1 MTHFPDPSPG
11 RDVAAVQ
18 DWETAREAAEQRGEA
33 WVDATGTLRALLH
46 AVTTQ
51 ALHAAVPASWAAQ
64 LVRVLGEVDREHDL
78 RREAFLGWAV
88 QASSVAPTNPLPGE
102 PWAMVSEPDPAPT
115 LPREQPP
122 MGTTDDT
129 TTDRG
134 PREVR
139 VRGALRKQ
147 GYALR
152 KSRLRS
158 RESSEDYGGYMIVD
172 ATRNTI
178 EAGEKFDLS
187 LDEVERWVRDAAG
200 SESAAANRAA
210 PAGA

>member
-1 MTHFPDPSPG
+1 M
-11 RDVAAVQ
+11 
-18 DWETAREAAEQRGEA
+18 
-33 WVDATGTLRALLH
+33 
-46 AVTTQ
+46 
-51 ALHAAVPASWAAQ
+51 
-64 LVRVLGEVDREHDL
+64 RVLGEVDREHDL

-88 QASSVAPTNPLPGE
+88 QAASVTPTNPLPAE
-102 PWAMVSEPDPAPT
+102 PWAVVSEPDLAPT
-115 LPREQPP
+115 LLREQPP
-122 MGTTDDT
+122 TGTTDDT

-139 VRGALRKQ
+139 VREVLRKQ

-152 KSRLRS
+152 KSRLRR

-187 LDEVERWVRDAAG
+187 LDEVERWVREAAG
-200 SESAAANRAA
+200 SAPAAAHREAT
-210 PAGA
+210 PGA

>member
-1 MTHFPDPSPG
+1 MTRSPDSPPG

-18 DWETAREAAEQRGEA
+18 DWETEREAAEQRGEA

-46 AVTTQ
+46 AATTQ

-78 RREAFLGWAV
+78 RREAFLVWAV
-88 QASSVAPTNPLPGE
+88 QVSSVTPTNPLPGE
-102 PWAMVSEPDPAPT
+102 PWATVSEPDPAPT
-115 LPREQPP
+115 HSREHSST
-122 MGTTDDT
+122 GRTDDT

-172 ATRNTI
+172 AARNTI

-187 LDEVERWVRDAAG
+187 LDDVERWVSDLAG
-200 SESAAANRAA
+200 SEPAASHREAT
-210 PAGA
+210 AGA

>member
-1 MTHFPDPSPG
+1 MTRPPDSPPG
-11 RDVAAVQ
+11 RDVADLQ

-46 AVTTQ
+46 AATAQ
-51 ALHAAVPASWAAQ
+51 ALHAAVPAPWAAQ

-78 RREAFLGWAV
+78 RRGAFLGWAV
-88 QASSVAPTNPLPGE
+88 QATGVPPTNPLPGE
-102 PWAMVSEPDPAPT
+102 PWAVVSEPDPAPA
-115 LPREQPP
+115 LPREQPTT
-122 MGTTDDT
+122 GTTDDT

-187 LDEVERWVRDAAG
+187 LDDVERWVRDAAG
-200 SESAAANRAA
+200 SA
-210 PAGA
+210 PAASHREATRGA

>member
-1 MTHFPDPSPG
+1 MTRPPDSPPG
-11 RDVAAVQ
+11 REVAAVQ
-18 DWETAREAAEQRGEA
+18 DWETEREAAEQRGEA

-46 AVTTQ
+46 AATAQ
-51 ALHAAVPASWAAQ
+51 ALHAAVPTPWAAQ

-78 RREAFLGWAV
+78 RRGAFLGWAV
-88 QASSVAPTNPLPGE
+88 QAASVTPTNPLPGE
-102 PWAMVSEPDPAPT
+102 PWAMVSEPNPAPT
-115 LPREQPP
+115 LPREQSPTD
-122 MGTTDDT
+122 TTDDT

-139 VRGALRKQ
+139 VREVLRKQ

-172 ATRNTI
+172 ATRDTI
-178 EAGEKFDLS
+178 VAGEKFNLS
-187 LDEVERWVRDAAG
+187 LDDVERWVRELAG
-200 SESAAANRAA
+200 SAHAAANREATA
-210 PAGA
+210 RT